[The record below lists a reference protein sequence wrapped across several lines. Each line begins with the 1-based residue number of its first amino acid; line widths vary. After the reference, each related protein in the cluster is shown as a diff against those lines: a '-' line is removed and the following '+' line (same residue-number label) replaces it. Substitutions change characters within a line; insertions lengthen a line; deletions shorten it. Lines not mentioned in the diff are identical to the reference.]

1 VGDTNPETSEGAAEE
16 DDASSKRRSKRTPI
30 PKRNFKLVDNYQDS
44 SSKEPSKKKDR
55 KSKGRKSVDAGDNIK
70 TEPVDDD
77 QPALPPSEEA
87 PEPQQGE
94 RKSSKK
100 SVSWSVKEEQEQEQA
115 AASSELSEQ
124 VFLEL
129 PADPT
134 EGVDDEEEEA
144 APRKSGRVRKPKE
157 FKDSIT
163 PSYVKKSVER
173 SKKTN
178 PDAEVVNPPDPPQPQ
193 PAEKKSQSRK
203 RKASD
208 SSEKKPVPLSV
219 FDQEVAQLLATD
231 QIKEEPLTDS
241 QNEDE
246 GSVPSK
252 KSRRRRTAS
261 TSANDEA
268 TVSPA
273 KINTK
278 LEDANDSA
286 TPVKRGAS
294 IKLKIK
300 PMAER
305 LVEEPVKET
314 PKASKKKSNE
324 ASSSSARK
332 KAEAASNKKRRS
344 GGSGGKLIV
353 SFKKKTSE
361 RRQQATTDE
370 DTANDKDTSLLTDK
384 LLPTPQVEVKTEDPS
399 EEPSSSKKKK
409 SPSNKKKKKKEK
421 KKKLD
426 NDSQKLIEVK
436 RFEEV
441 EDQSIVKVKKKKVY
455 KKRKGSKVLVRIIKN
470 HCNRGGEIVKTEVVA
485 VDSVPVSDGEK
496 ANGSLTQGVGED
508 SMMVDDDD
516 EIADDEDEDDEEM
529 TLINQGINPKD
540 EEWVPEDEKPS
551 ISSRTKRIKK
561 PPPSKDIPAEKKKT
575 KTSAAMTDKKKTSTK
590 GSSRKGGK
598 NVTIG
603 GKVVGKTTK
612 GMKTTGESK
621 DLTIKKSKK
630 PCPCCTGKLL
640 KISES
645 SNNVVYNTAS
655 SEPKNAYNL
664 FCRKYRPIIVQNH
677 PRADFAEISRR
688 LAHIWNK
695 ASAEDRAGYFEVF
708 SKMECAFRKKIG
720 ISWTSVAFF
729 VDGSRI

>member
-1 VGDTNPETSEGAAEE
+1 
-16 DDASSKRRSKRTPI
+16 
-30 PKRNFKLVDNYQDS
+30 
-44 SSKEPSKKKDR
+44 
-55 KSKGRKSVDAGDNIK
+55 
-70 TEPVDDD
+70 
-77 QPALPPSEEA
+77 
-87 PEPQQGE
+87 
-94 RKSSKK
+94 
-100 SVSWSVKEEQEQEQA
+100 
-115 AASSELSEQ
+115 
-124 VFLEL
+124 
-129 PADPT
+129 
-134 EGVDDEEEEA
+134 
-144 APRKSGRVRKPKE
+144 
-157 FKDSIT
+157 
-163 PSYVKKSVER
+163 
-173 SKKTN
+173 
-178 PDAEVVNPPDPPQPQ
+178 
-193 PAEKKSQSRK
+193 
-203 RKASD
+203 
-208 SSEKKPVPLSV
+208 
-219 FDQEVAQLLATD
+219 
-231 QIKEEPLTDS
+231 
-241 QNEDE
+241 
-246 GSVPSK
+246 
-252 KSRRRRTAS
+252 
-261 TSANDEA
+261 
-268 TVSPA
+268 
-273 KINTK
+273 
-278 LEDANDSA
+278 
-286 TPVKRGAS
+286 
-294 IKLKIK
+294 
-300 PMAER
+300 
-305 LVEEPVKET
+305 
-314 PKASKKKSNE
+314 
-324 ASSSSARK
+324 
-332 KAEAASNKKRRS
+332 
-344 GGSGGKLIV
+344 
-353 SFKKKTSE
+353 
-361 RRQQATTDE
+361 
-370 DTANDKDTSLLTDK
+370 
-384 LLPTPQVEVKTEDPS
+384 
-399 EEPSSSKKKK
+399 EPSSSKKKK

-436 RFEEV
+436 MFEEV

-496 ANGSLTQGVGED
+496 ANDSLTLGVGED

-540 EEWVPEDEKPS
+540 EEWIPEDEKPS
-551 ISSRTKRIKK
+551 TSSRTKRIKK

-708 SKMECAFRKKIG
+708 SKMECAFRKKLEYLG
-720 ISWTSVAFF
+720 RRSPSSWTVQEFEYVKKAISYDLPFQQQTYSETKLQP
-729 VDGSRI
+729 VDMAAHLQVLGESLNTMGQTLQQQVREIYRSLFNSNFSLTR